1 MALLMSLRNLLTPST
16 YSLFVAACLIF
27 GTGLSYTSPAYAS
40 EDTAEITEKN
50 TIESTVERA
59 MENTA
64 NNMASSE
71 LTDSADKT
79 KTKDN
84 RINLGKSV
92 GKADIGME
100 RSLTG
105 FESSSEPLSLWEL
118 GAGGGAFYNPK
129 YPASGEKRFFG
140 LVLPFVVY
148 RGETFRIGDGGGAR
162 AVIVETDTFEID
174 FSFGAALPSD
184 SEDTD
189 ARVGMPELDFLGE
202 IGPQVIFMLGKYDFD
217 KNAKGESTGTN
228 HGKGRLDFRLQA
240 RAVFSTDFSSI
251 DDRGFIFEPQ
261 ISYQHRGFKHEDTA
275 FNVSFGAI
283 FASERTHDYFYEV
296 RPEFATAARPAY
308 DAKSGYLG
316 SELTLGMSFRVS
328 ENIRAFVGGSA
339 RFHSLAANK
348 DSPLFEEEVTFSVG
362 TGFVWRFYKSETKA
376 KW

>member
-1 MALLMSLRNLLTPST
+1 M
-16 YSLFVAACLIF
+16 
-27 GTGLSYTSPAYAS
+27 PAYATENNLDSTVNAALIESSDKTLS
-40 EDTAEITEKN
+40 ED
-50 TIESTVERA
+50 
-59 MENTA
+59 
-64 NNMASSE
+64 
-71 LTDSADKT
+71 
-79 KTKDN
+79 N
-84 RINLGKSV
+84 RVALGKNV
-92 GKADIGME
+92 GQAEIGME
-100 RSLTG
+100 RSLAG
-105 FESSSEPLSLWEL
+105 FEGTDESLSLWEF

-129 YPASGEKRFFG
+129 YPASSEKRSFG
-140 LVLPFVVY
+140 LVLPFIVY

-162 AVIVETDTFEID
+162 AVIVETENFEID

-184 SEDTD
+184 SEDTS

-202 IGPQVIFMLGKYDFD
+202 IGPQMIFMLGKYDFD
-217 KNAKGESTGTN
+217 KNADGESIGTN

-283 FASERTHDYFYEV
+283 FATERTHDYFYEV

-308 DAKSGYLG
+308 DAKAGYLG
-316 SELTLGMSFRVS
+316 SELSLGFSFRVS

-339 RFHSLAANK
+339 QFHSLAANK
-348 DSPLFEEEVTFSVG
+348 DSPLFEKEVTYSIA
-362 TGFVWRFYKSETKA
+362 TAFVWRFYKSETKA